1 MTIYVL
7 LPVHNRRAVTQR
19 LIRCLC
25 AQRYRD
31 FHLVLIADGSTDGT
45 PEMVHAYL
53 PDATIIRGNGDWWWG
68 GSLDQ
73 GLRWLR
79 GNAAVKQDDLVLM
92 INDDTEFDDSFL
104 ESAAAV
110 MRSRRR
116 TLLLARLIDKESGR
130 CLDAGIHADWSNLTF
145 QVATTPEQ
153 VNCFST
159 RGLFVHVRDVAQ
171 IGGFRPF
178 LLPHYASDYEFTIR
192 AHRKGFALITSP
204 DVWLVEDSTKTGQRT
219 PATGSLMQFLSGVF
233 SKRYLGNPIYWSTFV
248 ILASPWKYVPRCL
261 WCIWRGFLK
270 NLSTAVRNSAW
281 RLFSQKS

>member
-7 LPVHNRRAVTQR
+7 LPVHNRRAVTER
-19 LIRCLC
+19 LIRCLR
-25 AQRYRD
+25 AQTYRD
-31 FHLVLIADGSTDGT
+31 FHLVLIDDGSTDGT
-45 PEMVHAYL
+45 PEMVRSYL
-53 PDATIIRGNGDWWWG
+53 PDATVIRGNGNWWWG

-92 INDDTEFDDSFL
+92 INDDTEFEGSFL

-110 MRSRRR
+110 MHNRQR

-159 RGLFVHVRDVAQ
+159 RGLFVHARDVAQ

-192 AHRKGFALITSP
+192 AHRKGFALITNP
-204 DVWLVEDSTKTGQRT
+204 EVWLVEDSTKTGER
-219 PATGSLMQFLSGVF
+219 SLTTSSLRQFLGSVF

-248 ILASPWKYVPRCL
+248 ILASPWRYVPRCL
-261 WCIWRGFLK
+261 WCI
-270 NLSTAVRNSAW
+270 
-281 RLFSQKS
+281 